1 VPDYPGGLESG
12 LFHFQKCA
20 EMPLVVV
27 VVVGSRWF
35 AVVSSQRVSALA
47 GVARN
52 EKNSARLI
60 VSLQATTADVL
71 PF

>member
-1 VPDYPGGLESG
+1 
-12 LFHFQKCA
+12 
-20 EMPLVVV
+20 
-27 VVVGSRWF
+27 
-35 AVVSSQRVSALA
+35 VSALA